1 MRIAGFRLNKMPY
14 GKRGIAV
21 RIIYLFVAALFFII
35 KKIKSNPQSGTIV
48 LCYHGVTDIQRQRFI
63 CQMRMVGR
71 RVIATKDLN
80 NMQEYGHQAQTLCI
94 TFDDA
99 FANLIPNVLPII
111 NNLQIPITIFFA
123 TKSIGSFPTWLN
135 ETKHSDSCEMV
146 MTVPQMLALKE
157 NPLIAFGSHT
167 VSHPR
172 LSQLQTE
179 EIREELRSSRNTLKG
194 ILNIQIEDLALPH
207 GDFNQ
212 EVLQIASEEG
222 YKNIFTLEPVP
233 YTPEVHPTSHKIGRF
248 SMSPTVW
255 PIEFYL
261 TINGAYSWLAP
272 WRSFIKKRSLG
283 AN

>member
-1 MRIAGFRLNKMPY
+1 MSY

-21 RIIYLFVAALFFII
+21 RIIYLFVATLFFII
-35 KKIKSNPQSGTIV
+35 KKIRSNPQSGTIV

-63 CQMRMVGR
+63 CQMHMVR
-71 RVIATKDLN
+71 RQVIATKDLN
-80 NMQEYGHQAQTLCI
+80 NTQEHGRQAQTVCI

-99 FANLIPNVLPII
+99 FANLISNVLPTI
-111 NNLQIPITIFFA
+111 NNLQIPITIFIA
-123 TKSIGSFPTWLN
+123 TKSIGVFPIWLN
-135 ETKHSDSCEMV
+135 GTTHSDSCEIV

-157 NPLIAFGSHT
+157 NPLIVFGSHT
-167 VSHPR
+167 VNHPR
-172 LSQLQTE
+172 LSQLQKE
-179 EIREELRSSRNTLKG
+179 EVREELRSSRNTLKE
-194 ILNIQIEDLALPH
+194 ILNVQIEDLALPH
-207 GDFNQ
+207 GDFNK

-222 YKNIFTLEPVP
+222 YENIFTLEPVP
-233 YTPEVHPTSHKIGRF
+233 YTPDLYSTSHKIGRF
-248 SMSPTVW
+248 SMSPMAW